1 MFRALRQR
9 LLFIYLAAIVVIL
22 GTFTGAIYLVFS
34 QSLYRQMD
42 NELLTLAKAA
52 APSLAIAKGEI
63 IDRTLDRDV
72 SWHNLLRS
80 DQSVEWFSIS
90 SRRLATVGTSFPT
103 LALMSSLMRFQQQG
117 QIRIVTVPVYGTG
130 AKVKQLEGYVRT
142 STSIA
147 SVEQTLSQLRWGIGL
162 GLLLALTLTGIGG
175 LYLTRLA
182 MQPIERSF
190 WQLKQFTAD
199 ASHEL
204 RSPLTVIRTSIEDI
218 LLTCLELVEQP
229 VGRKLH
235 RMADATTRMTRLVED
250 LLLLTRMDG
259 AIDPLPQ
266 YSIPLDELLQ
276 DALDLLEPQF
286 QAKEMT
292 VKCSLISSLE
302 ITGDATQLLRMFSN
316 LLENAL
322 RYTSTG
328 GKITLTMQRLNSSVL
343 VTIEDTGIGIAP
355 EDLPRVFERFWRTD
369 RARSHTVSGVGL
381 GLAIAQSIAR
391 QHGGEISVK
400 SQIGLGSQFQLRLP
414 IWKRPLLGTQF

>member
-22 GTFTGAIYLVFS
+22 GMFTGAIYLVFS

-80 DQSVEWFSIS
+80 DQSVEWFSTS
-90 SRRLATVGTSFPT
+90 NRRLETVGTTFPT
-103 LALMSSLMRFQQQG
+103 LSLTSSLMRFQQQG
-117 QIRIVTVPVYGTG
+117 QIRIITVPVYGTG

-162 GLLLALTLTGIGG
+162 GLLLALTLTGVGG
-175 LYLTRLA
+175 LYLTQLA

-204 RSPLTVIRTSIEDI
+204 RSPLTVIRTSIDDI
-218 LLTCLELVEQP
+218 LLTYLERVDLP

-235 RMADATTRMTRLVED
+235 RMADATTRMTHLVED
-250 LLLLTRMDG
+250 LLLLARMDG
-259 AIDPLPQ
+259 AIDPLPP
-266 YSIPLDELLQ
+266 YSIPLNELLQ
-276 DALDLLEPQF
+276 DALELLEPQF
-286 QAKEMT
+286 QAKEMI
-292 VKCSLISSLE
+292 VKCSLIFSLE
-302 ITGDATQLLRMFSN
+302 ITGDATQLLRMFAN

-328 GKITLTMQRLNSSVL
+328 GTITLTMQRLDSSVL
-343 VTIEDTGIGIAP
+343 VTIADTGIGIAP

-369 RARSHTVSGVGL
+369 RARSRTVSGIGL

-400 SQIGLGSQFQLRLP
+400 SQIGLGSQFQVRLP
-414 IWKRPLLGTQF
+414 IGKRPLLGTSF

>member
-9 LLFIYLAAIVVIL
+9 LLFIYLAAIVVTL

-80 DQSVEWFSIS
+80 DQSVEWFSIG

-103 LALMSSLMRFQQQG
+103 LDLMSSLMQFQQQG
-117 QIRIVTVPVYGTG
+117 QIRIVTVPVYRTG
-130 AKVKQLEGYVRT
+130 AKVKELEGYVRT

-286 QAKEMT
+286 QAKAMT

-302 ITGDATQLLRMFSN
+302 ITGDATQLLRMFAN

-322 RYTSTG
+322 RYTATG
-328 GKITLTMQRLNSSVL
+328 ERITLTMQRLDSSVL
-343 VTIEDTGIGIAP
+343 VTISDTGIGIAP

-400 SQIGLGSQFQLRLP
+400 SQIGLGSQFQVRLP
-414 IWKRPLLGTQF
+414 IGKRTLLGT

>member
-1 MFRALRQR
+1 
-9 LLFIYLAAIVVIL
+9 
-22 GTFTGAIYLVFS
+22 
-34 QSLYRQMD
+34 
-42 NELLTLAKAA
+42 
-52 APSLAIAKGEI
+52 
-63 IDRTLDRDV
+63 
-72 SWHNLLRS
+72 
-80 DQSVEWFSIS
+80 
-90 SRRLATVGTSFPT
+90 
-103 LALMSSLMRFQQQG
+103 MRFQQQG

-130 AKVKQLEGYVRT
+130 AKVKELEGYVRT

-218 LLTCLELVEQP
+218 LLTCLELVELP

-250 LLLLTRMDG
+250 LLLLARMDG

-276 DALDLLEPQF
+276 DALELLEPQF

-328 GKITLTMQRLNSSVL
+328 GRIAMTMQRLDSSVL
-343 VTIEDTGIGIAP
+343 VTIADTGIGIAQ
-355 EDLPRVFERFWRTD
+355 EDMPQVFERFWRTD

-400 SQIGLGSQFQLRLP
+400 SQIALGSQFQVRLP
-414 IWKRPLLGTQF
+414 IGKRTLLGTQF